1 MTESGDEDG
10 YLFLGKVGTMLQKM
24 QPDFD
29 VRNYGFSRLSQLIN
43 ASGNFTVQ
51 KRTNGK
57 DPTPQI
63 YIKAKKR

>member
-1 MTESGDEDG
+1 
-10 YLFLGKVGTMLQKM
+10 MLQKM